1 MKALLTV
8 ACCFCGLVA
17 FCFGIPNVGFA
28 QSNIAGA
35 VNTPFQYSLS
45 AMAQDYAGIVKGA
58 CTGAPE
64 DGRPTGKPGNFPD
77 EVRCQSTRAIAL
89 SCTEMAQQ
97 AVNFRQ
103 IMQSGKSSYKEILSD
118 IDTDTVSSPGAF
130 GALRLA
136 ASSPPGWTSS
146 ELLIFVFNRCV
157 SVAGFR
163 KTTAGRKQ

>member
-1 MKALLTV
+1 MKAFLTAV
-8 ACCFCGLVA
+8 RCFCGLA
-17 FCFGIPNVGFA
+17 ALFFGIPHVGFA
-28 QSNIAGA
+28 QSNTAGA
-35 VNTPFQYSLS
+35 MNTSFQKSLS
-45 AMAQDYAGIVKGA
+45 AMAQDYAGIVKDA
-58 CTGAPE
+58 CKGAPE
-64 DGRPTGKPGNFPD
+64 DGRPTGKLGNFQD

-103 IMQSGKSSYKEILSD
+103 IMQSGKSSYKKILSD

-136 ASSPPGWTSS
+136 TSSPPGWTSS
-146 ELLIFVFNRCV
+146 ELLIFVFDRCL

-163 KTTAGRKQ
+163 QPIAGRQQ